1 MVVISKKHNWRTGV
15 SIPVPLECE
24 SSALPFELVPLAFPK
39 ISPLVFWH
47 MAFVLRVFHIA
58 YLSLLLVV
66 NKTSLIFPNT
76 HVRMAERSKA
86 PDSRVE
92 LFLTGVFWS
101 TNVGVGSNPT
111 SDKRFSVIEIQMR
124 NRASWC
130 AITNARIIHAQ
141 FTRKC
146 AYFIFDFCWNDF
158 FGENQSW
165 RTGASIPVP
174 LAC

>member
-39 ISPLVFWH
+39 ISPLLCRH

-66 NKTSLIFPNT
+66 NKTSLFFPDT

-111 SDKRFSVIEIQMR
+111 SDKCFSGCVISMRKSRILMR
-124 NRASWC
+124 NRLIA
-130 AITNARIIHAQ
+130 H
-141 FTRKC
+141 
-146 AYFIFDFCWNDF
+146 
-158 FGENQSW
+158 
-165 RTGASIPVP
+165 
-174 LAC
+174 

>member
-39 ISPLVFWH
+39 ISPLLCRH

-66 NKTSLIFPNT
+66 NKTSLFFPDT

-111 SDKRFSVIEIQMR
+111 SDTSFRQIEMRTKFDPRNPPDDKNRAFYR
-124 NRASWC
+124 NRQLY
-130 AITNARIIHAQ
+130 IRIA
-141 FTRKC
+141 KMV
-146 AYFIFDFCWNDF
+146 YF
-158 FGENQSW
+158 
-165 RTGASIPVP
+165 
-174 LAC
+174 

>member
-1 MVVISKKHNWRTGV
+1 MSISTKINKPTILMVVISKKHNWRTGV

-39 ISPLVFWH
+39 ISPLLCRH

-66 NKTSLIFPNT
+66 NKTSLFFPDT

-111 SDKRFSVIEIQMR
+111 SDKRFQKKESG
-124 NRASWC
+124 
-130 AITNARIIHAQ
+130 
-141 FTRKC
+141 K
-146 AYFIFDFCWNDF
+146 
-158 FGENQSW
+158 
-165 RTGASIPVP
+165 
-174 LAC
+174 

>member
-24 SSALPFELVPLAFPK
+24 SSALPFELVPLSSAGRFRRCNSLKRFWVLGFPL
-39 ISPLVFWH
+39 SPSGYGIRKSDRQTPHSNPDNV
-47 MAFVLRVFHIA
+47 RI
-58 YLSLLLVV
+58 LSYFTSRYRALKALLYVP
-66 NKTSLIFPNT
+66 KS

-111 SDKRFSVIEIQMR
+111 SDKRFQKKELG
-124 NRASWC
+124 
-130 AITNARIIHAQ
+130 
-141 FTRKC
+141 K
-146 AYFIFDFCWNDF
+146 
-158 FGENQSW
+158 
-165 RTGASIPVP
+165 
-174 LAC
+174 